1 MGGYGMGGLGSML
14 NPYGGYGSYGM
25 GGYGMGGYGMGGYG
39 MPYGYGGYGM
49 GSSLLNTGLRLLSR

>member
-1 MGGYGMGGLGSML
+1 
-14 NPYGGYGSYGM
+14 
-25 GGYGMGGYGMGGYG
+25 MGGYG